1 MTFILRVCVVKY
13 LVKNLNDTYYV
24 RIRVCSKL
32 IKYFRQREIS
42 KSLRT
47 RNLKQAKALLKLIVN
62 DYKKLKLLATIGLH
76 SEEHIQTL
84 TDEFVDKYTLTK
96 YRTIY
101 STKTARLLT
110 HGACLDEFEKLI
122 CQHFM
127 IHRNKYV

>member
-47 RNLKQAKALLKLIVN
+47 RNLKQAKAITFIKGDIKAY
-62 DYKKLKLLATIGLH
+62 D
-76 SEEHIQTL
+76 
-84 TDEFVDKYTLTK
+84 DET
-96 YRTIY
+96 
-101 STKTARLLT
+101 
-110 HGACLDEFEKLI
+110 
-122 CQHFM
+122 
-127 IHRNKYV
+127 

>member
-1 MTFILRVCVVKY
+1 MKY
-13 LVKNLNDTYYV
+13 LVKNLNDTYHV

-84 TDEFVDKYTLTK
+84 TDEFVDNYTK
-96 YRTIY
+96 C
-101 STKTARLLT
+101 S
-110 HGACLDEFEKLI
+110 
-122 CQHFM
+122 
-127 IHRNKYV
+127 